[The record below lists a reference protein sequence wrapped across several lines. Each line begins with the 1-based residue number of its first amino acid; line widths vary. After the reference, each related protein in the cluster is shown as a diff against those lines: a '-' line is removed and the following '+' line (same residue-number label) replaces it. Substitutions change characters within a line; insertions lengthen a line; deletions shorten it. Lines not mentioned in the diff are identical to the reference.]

1 VASASTRYGALRSNV
16 AAADY
21 QPSFPLHTAAKSQ
34 VPRMLILHTKRQLRM
49 VHGDLKGQAPSAAKL
64 QTVIQ
69 ILHAHSYYWYR
80 ISCRPRLSLNVI
92 SKLRLSM
99 RQSKDGAR
107 REYIT
112 QRKGLQFDKRRR
124 TTKRDTP
131 QSLLKKTH
139 HHIRLSLGQMSMS
152 YLHQAHLHLHP
163 KVIINL
169 PTMHQQTHRI
179 LYNIQRTR
187 RINSKSIY
195 IQK

>member
-21 QPSFPLHTAAKSQ
+21 QPRFPLHTAAKSQ

-131 QSLLKKTH
+131 QSLLKKTL
-139 HHIRLSLGQMSMS
+139 HHICLSLG
-152 YLHQAHLHLHP
+152 
-163 KVIINL
+163 
-169 PTMHQQTHRI
+169 
-179 LYNIQRTR
+179 
-187 RINSKSIY
+187 
-195 IQK
+195 